1 MGWVILGGV
10 ILLLI
15 GIASIFCGNPLHW
28 LDTTDNESDYGGSG
42 GDYSGD
48 GGAAEMIK

>member
-1 MGWVILGGV
+1 MGWVILGGI

-28 LDTTDNESDYGGSG
+28 FDTTDHESDYGGSG
-42 GDYSGD
+42 SDE
-48 GGAAEMIK
+48 GGGGGGSDD